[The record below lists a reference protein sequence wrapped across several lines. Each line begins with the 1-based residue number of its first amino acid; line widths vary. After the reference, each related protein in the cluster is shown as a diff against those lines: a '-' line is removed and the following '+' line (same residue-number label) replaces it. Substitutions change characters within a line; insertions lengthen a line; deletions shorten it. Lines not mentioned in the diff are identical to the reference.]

1 MRLLMPFATIPF
13 VTIAAALGGLALFS
27 ALGPVEPVQAQ
38 EGEIRLLSQR
48 AESRFPDSVR
58 FFVEAAGPDEIND
71 IRVYLKTIGQTSQ
84 SSYRQVEF
92 EPGVAIS
99 GEAELLSSGNNYLPP
114 GTRMAYHFEIRD
126 SAGRVLRTEEEVFV
140 YLDNRF
146 EWLTVSD
153 GLITVYYNNSLVE
166 ERARHVLETASATL
180 ERMGPVLGVNPEHP
194 LHIVTY
200 HDYRDMVGAL
210 PFRSQATREQLLTAG
225 MAFDEERVLMVYS
238 GGPGVTGTTAHEFT
252 HLLVGDALGWAYPQV
267 PDWLN
272 EGLAE
277 YGDFTGDDDY
287 NDFLIPAIRSGE
299 VRPLWHQGSF
309 SGTPREILIAYGQ
322 GKSVVEYL
330 VANFGE
336 AKMAELM
343 QAIAR
348 TLDIDQALEQ
358 VYNLDQYELDSAW
371 RRSLGLEPLPRP
383 QEIRPTPQ
391 PQPTATAVPAPTAT
405 PPETVSE
412 TAPATVPE
420 PAPEP
425 VVEPAPATVPPAP
438 AAALNPT
445 PQPAPTVA
453 GMAAAPPTPVAEPA
467 RTEAGSNADSRAP
480 DPPGG
485 CNPPPLQGNPGG
497 ELAMLFLL
505 VSPVAMLAGGRFI
518 RRRRGARGRSIL

>member
-1 MRLLMPFATIPF
+1 MRLLMSYATI
-13 VTIAAALGGLALFS
+13 VALGGLALFI
-27 ALGPVEPVQAQ
+27 ALGPVKPVQAQ
-38 EGEIRLLSQR
+38 EDEIRLLSQR
-48 AESRFPDSVR
+48 AESHFPDSVR
-58 FFVEAAGPDEIND
+58 FFIEAAGPDEIND
-71 IRVYLKTIGQTSQ
+71 IRVYLKTIGQTSR

-99 GEAELLSSGNNYLPP
+99 GEAELLSGGNNYFPP
-114 GTRMAYHFEIRD
+114 GTRMAYYFELRD

-146 EWLTVSD
+146 EWLTVSE

-166 ERARHVLETASATL
+166 RRAQHVLETAGATL

-200 HDYRDMVGAL
+200 HDYRDMIGAL
-210 PFRSQATREQLLTAG
+210 PFRSRATREQLLTAG

-252 HLLVGDALGWAYPQV
+252 HLLVGDALGRAYSQV
-267 PDWLN
+267 PAWLN

-277 YGDFTGDDDY
+277 YGDFTGDDNF
-287 NDFLIPAIRSGE
+287 NDFLIPAIRADK

-309 SGTPREILIAYGQ
+309 SGTPQDILIAYGQ

-348 TLDIDQALEQ
+348 TLDIDQALKQ

-383 QEIRPTPQ
+383 QDVRPTPR
-391 PQPTATAVPAPTAT
+391 PTATALPPPTTT
-405 PPETVSE
+405 PPETVSAIVSE
-412 TAPATVPE
+412 AVPE
-420 PAPEP
+420 PT
-425 VVEPAPATVPPAP
+425 PAPVMEMSPET
-438 AAALNPT
+438 L
-445 PQPAPTVA
+445 QPAPT
-453 GMAAAPPTPVAEPA
+453 AALEPTPEPSGPVTDLAAVPPTPVAELEQ
-467 RTEAGSNADSRAP
+467 TEAGTNAGSRSQGA
-480 DPPGG
+480 PGG
-485 CNPPPLQGNPGG
+485 CSTPAPLSGNLGG

-505 VSPVAMLAGGRFI
+505 VSPVAMLAGGRCI
-518 RRRRGARGRSIL
+518 KRRRESRRRAIL